1 MENITNILEFIST
14 QLRQQMESQKTIMNA
29 LLDANKDLVDL
40 NKKLDTILKKYE
52 IEEETFECQNCH
64 EVLPIDEKGSSEL
77 ALQDGI
83 CIYCMEN
90 GYGR

>member
-14 QLRQQMESQKTIMNA
+14 QLRQQMESQKTILNM
-29 LLDANKDLVDL
+29 LLDANKDMAEL
-40 NKKLDTILKKYE
+40 NKKLDKILEKYE
-52 IEEETFECQNCH
+52 NEEETFECQNCH
-64 EVLPIDEKGSSEL
+64 EILPEDEKGSSEL
-77 ALQDGI
+77 ALQDEI